1 MDCKYSRGFTI
12 VEAVISLAIIT
23 IFVSMAAPGFFDLI
37 RSNRL
42 TAQMNH
48 FVAAINYARTEAV
61 MRKQQVFICV
71 RSKDECRGGIEW
83 ENGWLVFVDENDNAR
98 PDKSE
103 IIHQF
108 DPLAEGYN
116 LRPNVNASSLKFL
129 PSGHVRRATGGLPL
143 MTFRLCA
150 SDAAEGNLRERS
162 REIVINAT
170 GRMRAQRGRSGKTRC

>member
-1 MDCKYSRGFTI
+1 MDCKCSRGFTI
-12 VEAVISLAIIT
+12 VEAFISLAIIT
-23 IFVSMAAPGFFDLI
+23 IFVSMAAPGFIDLI

-42 TAQMNH
+42 TSQMNH
-48 FVAAINYARTEAV
+48 FLSAINYARTEAV

-71 RSKDECRGGIEW
+71 RSKDDCGAGVEW
-83 ENGWLVFVDENDNAR
+83 ESGWLVFVDENGNSR
-98 PDKSE
+98 PDRAEK
-103 IIHQF
+103 IHQF

-116 LRPNVNASSLKFL
+116 LRPNVNASSLAFL
-129 PSGHVRRATGGLPL
+129 PSGHVRRGTGGLPL

-150 SDAAEGNLRERS
+150 PDAAAGNLRERS